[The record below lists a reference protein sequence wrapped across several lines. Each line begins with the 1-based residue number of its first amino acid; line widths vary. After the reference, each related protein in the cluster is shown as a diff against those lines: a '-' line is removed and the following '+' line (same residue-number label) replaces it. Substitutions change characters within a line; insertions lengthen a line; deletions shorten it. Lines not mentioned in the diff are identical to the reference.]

1 MNSIKIHILV
11 VLVLN
16 ICITSFAAPCPK
28 KCSCHSSWIRG
39 IASVVVDCSKRGL
52 TSIPTRGVSRRV
64 TSL

>member
-1 MNSIKIHILV
+1 MKSYLLV

-16 ICITSFAAPCPK
+16 VFVRSDAAPCPK

-39 IASVVVDCSKRGL
+39 TASVVVDCSKRGL